1 MKKRLLFLIGCSL
14 LIALPLAGCGKSKGK
29 ELGAKELVRVND
41 TIITLDEFNQIS
53 ERLSLEGKMKLLNE
67 KGMRDFLD
75 NYVVTQEVFYQEG
88 KKKGFNKSKEILAKV
103 EEYKR
108 AMVIDAV
115 LEEMIKGKG
124 EVSEREVLQYYK
136 ENEERFI
143 EPKEVKI
150 RHIFVTSEP
159 VLQEVVTKLSQGE
172 NLAKLASAYNADKT
186 REDGGS
192 LGWIRRGQ
200 LAPSFAQ
207 YEEAV
212 FSLRKKGEISEVVRT
227 SYGYHII
234 QLDDRRGD
242 ALRPF
247 DQVKEKIQVF
257 LQSKKRQEAYQQY
270 VKEAKSRAQI
280 IVNET
285 LLAEEEKKE
294 LKAGGEKPKGEKPKD
309 ETPKREGK

>member
-1 MKKRLLFLIGCSL
+1 MKKRFLFLIGFSL
-14 LIALPLAGCGKSKGK
+14 LIIFPFSGCGKSKGK

-41 TIITLDEFNQIS
+41 TAITLDEFNQIS

-75 NYVVTQEVFYQEG
+75 NYVVTQEVLYQEG
-88 KKKGFNKSKEILAKV
+88 KKRGFNKNKEILAKV

-108 AMVIDAV
+108 AMVIDATIQ
-115 LEEMIKGKG
+115 EIMKGKG
-124 EVSEREVLQYYK
+124 EVSEKEVLQFYK
-136 ENEERFI
+136 QNEERFT
-143 EPKEVKI
+143 EPKEMKI

-159 VLQEVVTKLSQGE
+159 VLKEVLTKLSQGE
-172 NLAKLASAYNADKT
+172 SFAKLASAYNVDKS

-200 LAPSFAQ
+200 LAPSFAD

-212 FSLRKKGEISEVVRT
+212 FSLRKKGEMSEVIRT
-227 SYGYHII
+227 PYGYHII
-234 QLDDRRGD
+234 QLDDRRGN

-280 IVNET
+280 IVNEK
-285 LLAEEEKKE
+285 LWAEEEKKE
-294 LKAGGEKPKGEKPKD
+294 LKPKEEKPKEEKPKN